1 MRLHGPVGYI
11 APRSTVA
18 LAHLR
23 GNHGGSPHSASFA
36 GGFVCSCLGDWA
48 LWIFN
53 RTAKKNNLGLF
64 LMPIECK
71 DRVNNYKTAYML
83 NS

>member
-18 LAHLR
+18 LTHLR

-36 GGFVCSCLGDWA
+36 GGLCVRVREIGHDGF
-48 LWIFN
+48 FN
-53 RTAKKNNLGLF
+53 NGKEKL
-64 LMPIECK
+64 IEI
-71 DRVNNYKTAYML
+71 
-83 NS
+83 NSNIYTK

>member
-18 LAHLR
+18 LTHLR

-36 GGFVCSCLGDWA
+36 GGLCV
-48 LWIFN
+48 
-53 RTAKKNNLGLF
+53 
-64 LMPIECK
+64 
-71 DRVNNYKTAYML
+71 RVRKIWYYGFIIRAENA
-83 NS
+83 S